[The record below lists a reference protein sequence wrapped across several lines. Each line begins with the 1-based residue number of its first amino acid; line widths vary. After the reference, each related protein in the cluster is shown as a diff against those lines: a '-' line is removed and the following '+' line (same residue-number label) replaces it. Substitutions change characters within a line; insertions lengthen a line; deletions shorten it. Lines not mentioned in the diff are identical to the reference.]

1 MWRCKAYFVSGGVL
15 TTAAQ
20 YPLQSTF
27 CASSISESCMKFKH
41 AEGTQFRS
49 AAILS
54 PTRPFDRFSPAH
66 GYFRVDGMRR
76 STSIAER

>member
-27 CASSISESCMKFKH
+27 CASSISESCMKFNH

-54 PTRPFDRFSPAH
+54 ATRPFDRCSPFSWLGPSC
-66 GYFRVDGMRR
+66 R
-76 STSIAER
+76 